1 MDVLYPKKVITM
13 KIMAI
18 CGSGLGSSFM
28 VEMNIKK
35 VLKKLD
41 IEAEVEHSD
50 LSSATPGAADLFVM
64 VPSWI
69 LLTVFTPWFSRTC
82 KIILPSSAP
91 SVSIFEPTLTGS
103 AACSGRLIRAAS
115 ASVPESQLVVITN
128 IIDINEL
135 EAQLRAWFARQ

>member
-1 MDVLYPKKVITM
+1 M

-35 VLKKLD
+35 VLKKLNID
-41 IEAEVEHSD
+41 AEVEHSD

-64 VPSWI
+64 AKDI
-69 LLTVFTPWFSRTC
+69 
-82 KIILPSSAP
+82 
-91 SVSIFEPTLTGS
+91 
-103 AACSGRLIRAAS
+103 AAS
-115 ASVPESQLVVITN
+115 ASVPESQLVVINN

-135 EAQLRAWFARQ
+135 ETHWKRSCAHGSLNNNYCWRGGYVYP

>member
-1 MDVLYPKKVITM
+1 M

-35 VLKKLD
+35 VLKKLN

-50 LSSATPGAADLFVM
+50 LSSATPGAADVFVM
-64 VPSWI
+64 AKDI
-69 LLTVFTPWFSRTC
+69 
-82 KIILPSSAP
+82 
-91 SVSIFEPTLTGS
+91 
-103 AACSGRLIRAAS
+103 AAS
-115 ASVPESQLVVITN
+115 ASVPESQLVVLSN

-135 EAQLRAWFARQ
+135 EAKISAFFANR

>member
-1 MDVLYPKKVITM
+1 MM

-35 VLKKLD
+35 VLKKLNID
-41 IEAEVEHSD
+41 AEVEHSD

-64 VPSWI
+64 AKDI
-69 LLTVFTPWFSRTC
+69 
-82 KIILPSSAP
+82 A
-91 SVSIFEPTLTGS
+91 E
-103 AACSGRLIRAAS
+103 S
-115 ASVPESQLVVITN
+115 ASVPADRLVVLTS

-135 EAQLRAWFARQ
+135 ESKLSAYFANR

>member
-1 MDVLYPKKVITM
+1 MGLLQLKMVNIM

-35 VLKKLD
+35 VLKKMD

-64 VPSWI
+64 AKEVM
-69 LLTVFTPWFSRTC
+69 TPTY
-82 KIILPSSAP
+82 
-91 SVSIFEPTLTGS
+91 
-103 AACSGRLIRAAS
+103 
-115 ASVPESQLVVITN
+115 
-128 IIDINEL
+128 
-135 EAQLRAWFARQ
+135 

>member
-1 MDVLYPKKVITM
+1 M

-35 VLKKLD
+35 VLKKMN

-50 LSSATPGAADLFVM
+50 LSSATPGAADIFVM
-64 VPSWI
+64 AKDI
-69 LLTVFTPWFSRTC
+69 
-82 KIILPSSAP
+82 
-91 SVSIFEPTLTGS
+91 
-103 AACSGRLIRAAS
+103 AAS
-115 ASVPESQLVVITN
+115 ASVPADKLVVISN

-135 EAQLRAWFARQ
+135 EAKLRAYFTARSII

>member
-1 MDVLYPKKVITM
+1 M

-35 VLKKLD
+35 VLKKLN

-50 LSSATPGAADLFVM
+50 LSSATPDAADLFVM
-64 VPSWI
+64 AKDI
-69 LLTVFTPWFSRTC
+69 
-82 KIILPSSAP
+82 AD
-91 SVSIFEPTLTGS
+91 
-103 AACSGRLIRAAS
+103 S
-115 ASVPESQLVVITN
+115 ASVAQHQLIVINN

-135 EAQLRAWFARQ
+135 ETQLSAWFARQ

>member
-1 MDVLYPKKVITM
+1 M

-35 VLKKLD
+35 CLKLD

-64 VPSWI
+64 AKTLPPAPACRKASW
-69 LLTVFTPWFSRTC
+69 W
-82 KIILPSSAP
+82 
-91 SVSIFEPTLTGS
+91 
-103 AACSGRLIRAAS
+103 
-115 ASVPESQLVVITN
+115 
-128 IIDINEL
+128 
-135 EAQLRAWFARQ
+135 

>member
-1 MDVLYPKKVITM
+1 M

-35 VLKKLD
+35 VLKKLE

-64 VPSWI
+64 AKDI
-69 LLTVFTPWFSRTC
+69 
-82 KIILPSSAP
+82 
-91 SVSIFEPTLTGS
+91 
-103 AACSGRLIRAAS
+103 AAS
-115 ASVPESQLVVITN
+115 ASVPESQLVVSTISLISTN
-128 IIDINEL
+128 SKRSCAPGSKDNNPDK
-135 EAQLRAWFARQ
+135 ARWICLSLKR

>member
-1 MDVLYPKKVITM
+1 M

-35 VLKKLD
+35 VLKKLN

-64 VPSWI
+64 AKDI
-69 LLTVFTPWFSRTC
+69 
-82 KIILPSSAP
+82 A
-91 SVSIFEPTLTGS
+91 E
-103 AACSGRLIRAAS
+103 S
-115 ASVPESQLVVITN
+115 ASVPEQQLLVINN

-135 EAQLRAWFARQ
+135 ENKLSTYFASR

>member
-1 MDVLYPKKVITM
+1 M

-35 VLKKLD
+35 VLKKLN

-64 VPSWI
+64 AKDI
-69 LLTVFTPWFSRTC
+69 
-82 KIILPSSAP
+82 A
-91 SVSIFEPTLTGS
+91 E
-103 AACSGRLIRAAS
+103 S
-115 ASVPESQLVVITN
+115 ASVSDNQLVVINN

-135 EAQLRAWFARQ
+135 ENKLSAYFASR

>member
-1 MDVLYPKKVITM
+1 M

-35 VLKKLD
+35 VLKKLN

-64 VPSWI
+64 AQDI
-69 LLTVFTPWFSRTC
+69 A
-82 KIILPSSAP
+82 SSA
-91 SVSIFEPTLTGS
+91 SIPAEN
-103 AACSGRLIRAAS
+103 
-115 ASVPESQLVVITN
+115 LVVLKS
-128 IIDINEL
+128 IIDMAEL
-135 EAQLRAWFARQ
+135 ETKLKEYFASH

>member
-1 MDVLYPKKVITM
+1 M

-35 VLKKLD
+35 VLKRLD
-41 IEAEVEHSD
+41 IDAEVGHSD

-64 VPSWI
+64 AKDIAS
-69 LLTVFTPWFSRTC
+69 
-82 KIILPSSAP
+82 
-91 SVSIFEPTLTGS
+91 
-103 AACSGRLIRAAS
+103 S
-115 ASVPESQLVVITN
+115 ASVPENQLVVINN

-135 EAQLRAWFARQ
+135 EAQLRAWFERQ

>member
-1 MDVLYPKKVITM
+1 M

-35 VLKKLD
+35 VLKKLN

-50 LSSATPGAADLFVM
+50 LSSATPGAADVFVM
-64 VPSWI
+64 AKDI
-69 LLTVFTPWFSRTC
+69 
-82 KIILPSSAP
+82 
-91 SVSIFEPTLTGS
+91 
-103 AACSGRLIRAAS
+103 AAS
-115 ASVPESQLVVITN
+115 ASVPENQLVVLSN

-135 EAQLRAWFARQ
+135 EAKISAFFASR